1 MEKEV
6 NFVFNHLMKNQSYEL
21 LKLSNDMN
29 TGIGA
34 VLRILKESTSLV
46 TAKKISE
53 IMCVSEARI
62 AVLLR
67 KTEKRGYIIREKD
80 SNDGRITIVK
90 LTSNGEM
97 YAQSLYDALCKNIE
111 IIIES
116 IGFENIKQYISLTE
130 EINNVIQNKL
140 TTPPKID

>member
-6 NFVFNHLMKNQSYEL
+6 DFVFNHLIKNQSYGL

-34 VLRILKESTSLV
+34 VLRILKGSTSQV
-46 TAKKISE
+46 SARKISE
-53 IMCVSEARI
+53 IMGVSEARV

-67 KTEKRGYIIREKD
+67 KMEKRGYIIREKD

-97 YAQSLYDALCKNIE
+97 YTQNLHDVLCKNIE

-116 IGFENIKQYISLTE
+116 IGFEKIKQYISLTE
-130 EINNVIQNKL
+130 EINNVIQSKL
-140 TTPPKID
+140 TTPPEID